1 MDQNVRVIEEK
12 TAGVESKVEK
22 GTDYKNIRDLE

>member
-12 TAGVESKVEK
+12 TAGVETKAEK
-22 GTDYKNIRDLE
+22 ETDYKNIRDLE